1 MPNITLPDGKKLK
14 FEKSVT
20 GSQVAE
26 KIRKSLAKQALIISV
41 NGELKDLNSTIDKDD
56 RLMSAPMYKDSFF
69 SLVSE
74 TLFQDDPDALFLSE
88 KIYKPIA
95 YRHPFMV
102 VGSMGTLRHLR
113 YLGYQTFPEMFDES
127 YDQEYDIRKRFD
139 LIVKNLERWKQL
151 SHDEKVAKYNSI
163 REKLKHN
170 FEVFKNARGTF
181 ERETV
186 GVLSQL
192 SSQSVDIHNV

>member
-1 MPNITLPDGKKLK
+1 MEWKDQMYNNRDISAFTARHDNSYISFFSYDVQREWVYKSWKDRERILADHDPDK
-14 FEKSVT
+14 
-20 GSQVAE
+20 
-26 KIRKSLAKQALIISV
+26 
-41 NGELKDLNSTIDKDD
+41 IDKDD

-95 YRHPFMV
+95 YSDPFMV
-102 VGSMGTLRHLR
+102 VGSMGTLRILR

-151 SHDEKVAKYNSI
+151 SHDEKVQKYNSI

-170 FEVFKNARGTF
+170 FEVFKKCKGNF
-181 ERETV
+181 
-186 GVLSQL
+186 
-192 SSQSVDIHNV
+192 

>member
-1 MPNITLPDGKKLK
+1 MQREWVYKFWKDRERILADHDPDK
-14 FEKSVT
+14 
-20 GSQVAE
+20 
-26 KIRKSLAKQALIISV
+26 
-41 NGELKDLNSTIDKDD
+41 IDKDD

-170 FEVFKNARGTF
+170 F
-181 ERETV
+181 
-186 GVLSQL
+186 
-192 SSQSVDIHNV
+192 DIF

>member
-1 MPNITLPDGKKLK
+1 MFSAIGR
-14 FEKSVT
+14 
-20 GSQVAE
+20 
-26 KIRKSLAKQALIISV
+26 RK
-41 NGELKDLNSTIDKDD
+41 
-56 RLMSAPMYKDSFF
+56 R
-69 SLVSE
+69 
-74 TLFQDDPDALFLSE
+74 
-88 KIYKPIA
+88 
-95 YRHPFMV
+95 
-102 VGSMGTLRHLR
+102 LR

-127 YDQEYDIRKRFD
+127 YDQEYDVRKRFD

-151 SHDEKVAKYNSI
+151 SYDEKVSKYNSV

-181 ERETV
+181 EKETV

>member
-1 MPNITLPDGKKLK
+1 MTQTLYSYQKKYINLLLIKIPLWLLK
-14 FEKSVT
+14 YNT
-20 GSQVAE
+20 
-26 KIRKSLAKQALIISV
+26 
-41 NGELKDLNSTIDKDD
+41 
-56 RLMSAPMYKDSFF
+56 Y
-69 SLVSE
+69 
-74 TLFQDDPDALFLSE
+74 
-88 KIYKPIA
+88 
-95 YRHPFMV
+95 
-102 VGSMGTLRHLR
+102 LR
-113 YLGYQTFPEMFDES
+113 YL
-127 YDQEYDIRKRFD
+127 DIRISQKCLMKVMTKNMILKRFD